1 MRWAWWA
8 LLERF
13 FGIFFPDGRSH
24 VMWLLWSMLQKKY
37 KKLCN
42 DPYGTRTRS
51 LLLRRETRYH
61 YANGPDV
68 TLITLAN
75 MSSLIF
81 LNSGEISSWLPV
93 SDFLSTN
100 AIIKKY
106 LNELRSHR
114 YNMMLPDHFGQ
125 FPSFLMIELCSN
137 HQCSLS
143 FQSYKNTFST

>member
-1 MRWAWWA
+1 MSLMSSTRTLFWNIFSRWTK
-8 LLERF
+8 
-13 FGIFFPDGRSH
+13 SCH
-24 VMWLLWSMLQKKY
+24 VTSVIYVTKKKY

-81 LNSGEISSWLPV
+81 LNSGEISS
-93 SDFLSTN
+93 
-100 AIIKKY
+100 
-106 LNELRSHR
+106 
-114 YNMMLPDHFGQ
+114 
-125 FPSFLMIELCSN
+125 
-137 HQCSLS
+137 
-143 FQSYKNTFST
+143 